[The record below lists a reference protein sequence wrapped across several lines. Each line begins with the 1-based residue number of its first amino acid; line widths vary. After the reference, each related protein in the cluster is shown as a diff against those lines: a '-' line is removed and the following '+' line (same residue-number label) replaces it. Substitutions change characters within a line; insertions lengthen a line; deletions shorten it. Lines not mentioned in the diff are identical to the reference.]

1 MRAGVRLALERAQQL
16 QTRWY
21 MAVTLGQEGLKG
33 KSAWLMYLVSP
44 LHSRSRYGIDS
55 NFCEQ
60 KQYGKSMQAD
70 HSLNDCVFV
79 ASFRSHPSAL
89 LSESRAKARGAGQAI
104 LVQQLRDLS
113 VLSFFASPTARRA
126 RLSSIGNSHCS
137 SSQTVTAGSRSA
149 EFEWTHSLRPLCVLG
164 GVTARTEAARNPRET
179 AYNTK
184 GILCYIA
191 LLHGSARRNR

>member
-1 MRAGVRLALERAQQL
+1 
-16 QTRWY
+16 

-44 LHSRSRYGIDS
+44 VRSRSRYGIDS
-55 NFCEQ
+55 KFREQ
-60 KQYGKSMQAD
+60 KQYGKSMQDD
-70 HSLNDCVFV
+70 HSLYDFVFV
-79 ASFRSHPSAL
+79 ASFSPYRSHLSA

-113 VLSFFASPTARRA
+113 VLSFFATPTARRA
-126 RLSSIGNSHCS
+126 GS
-137 SSQTVTAGSRSA
+137 SSVADCHCNSSQAVTAGSRSA

>member
-1 MRAGVRLALERAQQL
+1 
-16 QTRWY
+16 

-60 KQYGKSMQAD
+60 KQYGKSMQDD
-70 HSLNDCVFV
+70 HSLYDFVFV
-79 ASFRSHPSAL
+79 ASFSPYRSHLSA

-104 LVQQLRDLS
+104 LVLLQLQLRDLS
-113 VLSFFASPTARRA
+113 VLSFFATPTARRA
-126 RLSSIGNSHCS
+126 RSSSVADSHCN
-137 SSQTVTAGSRSA
+137 SSQAVTAGSRSA